1 MALTR
6 TLAQLRTAAKSRCDM
21 ENSSFVAD
29 SEWLRF
35 INLGYSELYDKLV
48 RARGFDYFGKT
59 GTVNTV
65 AGTATVALPASDFYK
80 LWGVSASI
88 NGDDIPLKR
97 MTIAERDDF
106 SGSTTRASWSSMTPP
121 RYMIRGAN
129 MLFRPIPDGVYTVT
143 FWYVPHITALS
154 ADGDTVDGVNGWEE
168 YIELT
173 AAIQAVIK
181 EEGDPQALMAER
193 ARMDARIEAMA
204 SDRDEGTPI
213 KVQDVRPR
221 RRYMRDL

>member
-21 ENSSFVAD
+21 ENSSLVAD

-35 INLGYSELYDKLV
+35 INLGYAELYDKLV
-48 RARGFDYFGKT
+48 RARGFDYYGTT

-65 AGTATVALPASDFYK
+65 AGTATVALPTTMYK

-88 NGDDIPLKR
+88 GGSDTPLRR
-97 MTIAERDDF
+97 MEISERDDF
-106 SGSTTRASWSSMTPP
+106 GGSTANSSWQSGSPP
-121 RYMIRGAN
+121 WYMVRGAS
-129 MLFRPIPDGVYTVT
+129 LLLRPVPDGVYTVT

-154 ADGDTVDGVNGWEE
+154 ADSDTVDGVNGWEE
-168 YIELT
+168 YIEIT

-181 EEGDPQALMAER
+181 EEGDAAPLLNER
-193 ARMDARIEAMA
+193 ARMDARIDAMA
-204 SDRDEGTPI
+204 SDRDEGSPRRV
-213 KVQDVRPR
+213 KDVRPR
-221 RRYMRDL
+221 VRWRVDV

>member
-6 TLAQLRTAAKSRCDM
+6 TLAELRTAAKARCDM

-35 INLGYSELYDKLV
+35 INLGYAELYDKLV
-48 RARGFDYFGKT
+48 RARGFDYYGKT

-65 AGTATVALPASDFYK
+65 AGTATVALPSSDFYK

-88 NGDDIPLKR
+88 NGTDVPLRR
-97 MTIAERDDF
+97 MGIAQRDDL
-106 SGSTTRASWSSMTPP
+106 SSATSATWSSYSPP
-121 RYMIRGAN
+121 WYMIRGAN
-129 MLFRPIPDGVYTVT
+129 MLFRPVPTAIYTIT

-154 ADGDTVDGVNGWEE
+154 SDSDTVDGINGWEE
-168 YIELT
+168 YIEIS

-181 EEGDPQALMAER
+181 EEGDPAALLYER
-193 ARMDARIEAMA
+193 ARMDARIEVMA

-221 RRYMRDL
+221 RRFLVDR